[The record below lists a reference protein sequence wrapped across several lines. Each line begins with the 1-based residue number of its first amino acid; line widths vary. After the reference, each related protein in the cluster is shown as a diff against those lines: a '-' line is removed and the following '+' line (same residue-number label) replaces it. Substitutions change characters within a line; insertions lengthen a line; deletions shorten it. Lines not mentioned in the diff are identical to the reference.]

1 MSWLWRM
8 MLAVMVALVPGAFV
22 LLLTYVATRTLRARW
37 QLARMQAR
45 SEGTPVSLRSVLAT
59 LELKELVREA
69 RAAL

>member
-8 MLAVMVALVPGAFV
+8 MLVVMVALVPGAFA

-37 QLARMQAR
+37 QLARVRAR
-45 SEGTPVSLRSVLAT
+45 SEGTPVSIRSVLAT
-59 LELKELVREA
+59 LEFKELVREA